1 MSEEIQRGN
10 GKLPKGVP
18 LGGSDLFSN
27 FVACFMDPL
36 LSFYGGL
43 GWCKLKRKS
52 WTSEAN
58 GINYYDATNGWRD
71 YYLKITWTE
80 YPKTKKPKYPET
92 EKPEYPETEKPKKPE
107 IEIPEKPQ
115 YPLEDLILMMFINS
129 YWLTECGAKIGKDI
143 PEMEEN
149 YKMYLDAFK
158 KIYKKLPEPDKKT
171 IDRYISKNPFSYYL
185 S

>member
-27 FVACFMDPL
+27 FAAYFVDPL
-36 LSFYGGL
+36 LSFCGGL

-92 EKPEYPETEKPKKPE
+92 EKPEYPETEKRVPSKP
-107 IEIPEKPQ
+107 P
-115 YPLEDLILMMFINS
+115 YPLAISLYLGK
-129 YWLTECGAKIGKDI
+129 LGAEIGKDI
-143 PEMEEN
+143 PEIKEYYEDYFKIFNEVYEN
-149 YKMYLDAFK
+149 
-158 KIYKKLPEPDKKT
+158 LPTSDKKA
-171 IDRYISKNPFSYYL
+171 IRDYIGKFPYYL
-185 S
+185 N